1 VHNCAGIE
9 LLPPKDEAEAKNP
22 SGYGTSPYMKTVALS
37 ILVMGVSIAVVILL
51 WIWFGYIGSS
61 FSSHRLLDQQQ
72 ELRQQYDLPPQPPVP
87 ASQLEVPPSE
97 RGLVG
102 NASGNETSISST
114 NSSSTTNATSSASGS
129 NATASTTNNSTN
141 KTG

>member
-1 VHNCAGIE
+1 MHNCAGIE
-9 LLPPKDEAEAKNP
+9 LLPPKDEAAKNP

-37 ILVMGVSIAVVILL
+37 ILVMGVSLAVVILL
-51 WIWFGYIGSS
+51 WIWFGNIGPS
-61 FSSHRLLDQQQ
+61 FSSNRLLNQQQ
-72 ELRQQYDLPPQPPVP
+72 ELRQQYGLPPQPPVP

-114 NSSSTTNATSSASGS
+114 NSSSSSTNASSSTLAS
-129 NATASTTNNSTN
+129 NATTTNSTN
-141 KTG
+141 KTE